1 MSALHYEARFGGWV
15 FNKPYC
21 SASISGRS
29 LFRFFEMYFVL
40 IPALAMIAVA
50 MMVWVKTV
58 KNRPATWG

>member
-1 MSALHYEARFGGWV
+1 
-15 FNKPYC
+15 
-21 SASISGRS
+21 
-29 LFRFFEMYFVL
+29 MYFVL